1 MPAQQ
6 KKPQFIHGQPSM
18 GLPFQKELVVD
29 LFAGGGGASTGIA
42 RAYRE
47 PDVAVNHNPIALAVH
62 RANHPKTAHY
72 VADVFEVDP
81 VMATGGQPV
90 GILWASPD
98 CRHHSKA
105 KGGAPRDRGVRG
117 LAWVVVRW
125 AHATR
130 PRLMFLENVEEF
142 CDWGP
147 IDEHGQPI
155 KAERGRTFKSFIAA
169 LSTGLPAD
177 HPDMPEVLQSIGDFV
192 PVESLVRGLGYN
204 VEWRERIA
212 ANAGAPTIRKR
223 LYLVARSD
231 GLPIVWP
238 EPVRHKKPTAK
249 QQPWRTAAECID
261 WSNLGKTIF
270 RDKPMALNTRRRV
283 AKGMWRHV
291 ITSEKPFIVP
301 MRGTSDAHTST
312 HSVDE
317 SVSTISAGGTH
328 HALVQPVAA
337 PFLTEC
343 ANGSSQRNFDVQ
355 EALRTQVA
363 QVKGGHFAMA
373 ACHLTHLTHHGERS
387 GYSPDESA
395 RTVTGANRGE
405 QAIVCGHMTAFGQN
419 AVGSSPDDPAQTVLA
434 GAARHGIVAANM
446 VTLRKGSV
454 GADVDGPLAV
464 VATSTGHHAVTA
476 AFFEQA
482 NGGFYKGDGRSAYQP
497 TSTICQSG
505 ANQRLANAYLVK
517 YYGNEKDGISLT
529 EPMHTL
535 PTKDRVAL
543 VEVVQ
548 VPDSLTPEQM
558 EGARRCA
565 AFMHE
570 HLPEHF
576 KEPAEMIMIGGYVLV
591 DITLRMLQPPELKA
605 AQGFDKDYII
615 DRGLFV
621 DPVTGAEQWLPIN
634 KTNQVRLIGN
644 SVCPDEAE
652 ALVRANA
659 ADIIRLYKRLA
670 A

>member
-1 MPAQQ
+1 MSAQQ
-6 KKPQFIHGQPSM
+6 KKHPFIHGQPSM

-72 VADVFEVDP
+72 VADVYEVDP
-81 VMATGGQPV
+81 REATGGQPV
-90 GILWASPD
+90 AIIWASPD

-117 LAWVVVRW
+117 LAWVVIRW
-125 AHATR
+125 LFVTKS
-130 PRLMFLENVEEF
+130 RLLFLENVEEF

-147 IDEHGQPI
+147 IDEEGQPI
-155 KAERGRTFKSFIAA
+155 KAERGRTFKAFISAI
-169 LSTGLPAD
+169 STGLPAD
-177 HPDMPEVLQSIGDFV
+177 HPDMPEILAAIGEFV
-192 PVESLVRGLGYN
+192 PMEALVRGLGYN
-204 VEWRERIA
+204 AEWRERIA

-238 EPVRHKKPTAK
+238 EPVRHKNPTAK

-291 ITSEKPFIVP
+291 ITSKKPFIVP
-301 MRGTSDAHTST
+301 MRGTSEAHTST
-312 HSVDE
+312 HSVDD
-317 SVSTISAGGTH
+317 SISTISAGGTH
-328 HALVQPVAA
+328 HGLVQPVAA

-405 QAIVCGHMTAFGQN
+405 QA
-419 AVGSSPDDPAQTVLA
+419 L
-434 GAARHGIVAANM
+434 VAASM

-505 ANQRLANAYLVK
+505 ANQRLATAYLVK
-517 YYGNEKDGISLT
+517 YYGCDKGGVSLT

-548 VPDSLTPEQM
+548 VPDTLTPEQM

-576 KEPAEMIMIGGYVLV
+576 KEPAELIMIGGYVLV

-605 AQGFDKDYII
+605 AQGFDENYII

-621 DPVTGAEQWLPIN
+621 DPATGAEQWLPIN

-659 ADIIRLYKRLA
+659 ADIIELYQRLA

>member
-1 MPAQQ
+1 MSAQQ
-6 KKPQFIHGQPSM
+6 KPQFIHGQPSM
-18 GLPFQKELVVD
+18 GLPFEKELVVD

-81 VMATGGQPV
+81 VLATGGQPV

-147 IDEHGQPI
+147 IDEEGQPI
-155 KAERGRTFKSFIAA
+155 KAERGRTFRSFIAA
-169 LSTGLPAD
+169 LSTGLAAE
-177 HPDMPEVLQSIGDFV
+177 HPDMPEILESIGEFV
-192 PVESLVRGLGYN
+192 PMEALVRGLGYN

-231 GLPIVWP
+231 GKPIVWP
-238 EPVRHKKPTAK
+238 AAKRHKMPTAK
-249 QQPWRTAAECID
+249 QKPWRTAAECID
-261 WSNLGKTIF
+261 WSNLGRTIF
-270 RDKPMALNTRRRV
+270 RDKPMAVNTMRRV
-283 AKGMWRHV
+283 AKGCWRHV
-291 ITSEKPFIVP
+291 LTSAKPFIVP
-301 MRGTSDAHTST
+301 MRGTSESHTST
-312 HSVDE
+312 HGVDE
-317 SVSTISAGGTH
+317 ALSTISAGGTH

-343 ANGSSQRNFDVQ
+343 ANGSAQRNFDVQ
-355 EALRTQVA
+355 EPLRTQVA
-363 QVKGGHFAMA
+363 QVKGGHFA
-373 ACHLTHLTHHGERS
+373 
-387 GYSPDESA
+387 
-395 RTVTGANRGE
+395 
-405 QAIVCGHMTAFGQN
+405 
-419 AVGSSPDDPAQTVLA
+419 LA
-434 GAARHGIVAANM
+434 AANM

-454 GADVDGPLAV
+454 GADVAGPLGV
-464 VATSTGHHAVTA
+464 VATSTGHHAVSV

-482 NGGFYKGDGRSAYQP
+482 NGGFYDGDGRAADSP
-497 TSTICQSG
+497 LSTICQSG
-505 ANQRLANAYLVK
+505 ANQRLASAYLVK

-548 VPDSLTPEQM
+548 VPDTLTPEQM

-576 KEPAEMIMIGGYVLV
+576 KDPAEMVMVGGYVLV
-591 DITLRMLQPPELKA
+591 DITLRMLQPPELKR
-605 AQGFDKDYII
+605 AQGFAESYII

-621 DPVTGAEQWLPIN
+621 DPVTGAEEWRDIN
-634 KTNQVRLIGN
+634 KTDQVRLIGN

-652 ALVRANA
+652 GLVLANA
-659 ADIIRLYKRLA
+659 ADIIELYQRLA

>member
-1 MPAQQ
+1 MTCITSLA
-6 KKPQFIHGQPSM
+6 
-18 GLPFQKELVVD
+18 LPFEKELVVD

-81 VMATGGQPV
+81 IQATGGQPV

-125 AHATR
+125 AYATR

-147 IDEHGQPI
+147 IDEEGQPI

-169 LSTGLPAD
+169 LSSGLPAD
-177 HPDMPEVLQSIGDFV
+177 HPDMPEILESIGEFV
-192 PVESLVRGLGYN
+192 PAEALVRGLGYN

-212 ANAGAPTIRKR
+212 ANAGTPTIRKR

-231 GLPIVWP
+231 GKAIVWP
-238 EPVRHKKPTAK
+238 EPKRHKKPTAK
-249 QQPWRTAAECID
+249 QQAWRTAAECID
-261 WSNLGKTIF
+261 WSNLGRTIF
-270 RDKPMALNTRRRV
+270 RERPMAVNTMRRV
-283 AKGMWRHV
+283 AKGCWRHV
-291 ITSEKPFIVP
+291 LTSAKPFIVP
-301 MRGTSDAHTST
+301 MRGTSESHTST
-312 HSVDE
+312 HGVDE
-317 SVSTISAGGTH
+317 ALSTISAGGTH

-343 ANGSSQRNFDVQ
+343 ANGSAQRNFSAV
-355 EALRTQVA
+355 EPLRTQVA
-363 QVKGGHFAMA
+363 QVKGGHFALA
-373 ACHLTHLTHHGERS
+373 AS
-387 GYSPDESA
+387 
-395 RTVTGANRGE
+395 
-405 QAIVCGHMTAFGQN
+405 
-419 AVGSSPDDPAQTVLA
+419 
-434 GAARHGIVAANM
+434 NM

-454 GADVDGPLAV
+454 GADVDKPLGV
-464 VATSTGHHAVTA
+464 VATSTGHHAVSA

-482 NGGFYKGDGRSAYQP
+482 NGGYYKGDGRSAYDP
-497 TSTICQSG
+497 ISTICQSG
-505 ANQRLANAYLVK
+505 ANQRLVNAYLVK
-517 YYGNEKDGISLT
+517 YYGNEKDGISLA

-548 VPDSLTPEQM
+548 VPDTLTPEQM
-558 EGARRCA
+558 AGARRCA

-570 HLPEHF
+570 YLPEHF
-576 KEPAEMIMIGGYVLV
+576 KDTAEMVMVGGYVLV

-605 AQGFDKDYII
+605 AQGFDNDYII

-621 DPVTGAEQWLPIN
+621 DPATGVEQWLPIN

-652 ALVRANA
+652 ALVAANA
-659 ADIIRLYKRLA
+659 ADLINMYQRLA

>member
-1 MPAQQ
+1 MSAQQ
-6 KKPQFIHGQPSM
+6 KLPQFINRQPSM
-18 GLPFQKELVVD
+18 GLPFEKELVVD

-62 RANHPKTAHY
+62 RANHPQTAHY

-81 VMATGGQPV
+81 VHATGGQPV

-105 KGGAPRDRGVRG
+105 KGSAPRDRGVRG

-147 IDEHGQPI
+147 IDEEGQPI

-169 LSTGLPAD
+169 LSTGLAVD
-177 HPDMPEVLQSIGDFV
+177 HPDMPEVLESIGDFV
-192 PVESLVRGLGYN
+192 PVEALVRGLGYN

-212 ANAGAPTIRKR
+212 ANAGTPTIRKR

-231 GLPIVWP
+231 GKPIVWP
-238 EPVRHKKPTAK
+238 APTRHKVPTAK

-261 WSNLGKTIF
+261 WSNLGRTIF
-270 RDKPMALNTRRRV
+270 RDKPMAVNTMRRV
-283 AKGMWRHV
+283 AKGCWRHV
-291 ITSEKPFIVP
+291 LTSAKPFIVP
-301 MRGTSDAHTST
+301 MRGTSESHTST
-312 HSVDE
+312 HGVDE
-317 SVSTISAGGTH
+317 ALSTISAGGTH

-343 ANGSSQRNFDVQ
+343 ANGSSQRNFDAQ
-355 EALRTQVA
+355 EPLRTQVA
-363 QVKGGHFAMA
+363 QVKGGHFAMVA
-373 ACHLTHLTHHGERS
+373 A
-387 GYSPDESA
+387 
-395 RTVTGANRGE
+395 
-405 QAIVCGHMTAFGQN
+405 HMTAFGQN
-419 AVGSSPDDPAQTVLA
+419 SIGSSPDEPTQTVLA
-434 GAARHGIVAANM
+434 GAARHG
-446 VTLRKGSV
+446 
-454 GADVDGPLAV
+454 V
-464 VATSTGHHAVTA
+464 VA

-482 NGGFYKGDGRSAYQP
+482 NGGYYKGDGRSAYDP
-497 TSTICQSG
+497 ISTICQSG
-505 ANQRLANAYLVK
+505 ANQRLVNAYLVK

-548 VPDSLTPEQM
+548 VPDTLTPEQL

-570 HLPEHF
+570 YLPEHF
-576 KEPAEMIMIGGYVLV
+576 KDPAEMVMVGGYVLV

-605 AQGFDKDYII
+605 AQGFDKNYII

-621 DPVTGAEQWLPIN
+621 DPVTGAEEWRDIN
-634 KTNQVRLIGN
+634 KTDQVRLIGN

-652 ALVRANA
+652 ALVAANA
-659 ADIIRLYKRLA
+659 ADIIELYQRLA

>member
-6 KKPQFIHGQPSM
+6 KLPRFIHGQPSI
-18 GLPFQKELVVD
+18 GLPFEKELVVD

-62 RANHPKTAHY
+62 RANHPTTAHY

-81 VMATGGQPV
+81 VHATGGQPV

-105 KGGAPRDRGVRG
+105 KGGAPRDRKVRG

-125 AHATR
+125 AFATR

-147 IDEHGQPI
+147 IDEDGQPL
-155 KAERGRTFKSFIAA
+155 KAEKGRTFRSFIAA
-169 LSTGLPAD
+169 LSTGLAAD
-177 HPDMPEVLQSIGDFV
+177 HPDMQEILDSIGDHV
-192 PVESLVRGLGYN
+192 PAEDLVRGLGYN

-223 LYLVARSD
+223 MYLVARSD
-231 GLPIVWP
+231 GLRIVWP
-238 EPVRHKKPTAK
+238 EAVRHKKPTAK
-249 QQPWRTAAECID
+249 QLPWRAAADCID
-261 WSNLGKTIF
+261 WSNLGRTIF
-270 RDKPMALNTRRRV
+270 RDKPMAVNTMRRV
-283 AKGMWRHV
+283 AKGCWRHV
-291 ITSEKPFIVP
+291 LTSAKPFIVP
-301 MRGTSDAHTST
+301 MRGTSTSHTST
-312 HSVDE
+312 HGTDE
-317 SVSTISAGGTH
+317 SLSTISAGGTH

-343 ANGSSQRNFDVQ
+343 ANGSSQRNFDAQ
-355 EALRTQVA
+355 EPLRTQVA
-363 QVKGGHFAMA
+363 QVKGGHFAMVA
-373 ACHLTHLTHHGERS
+373 A
-387 GYSPDESA
+387 
-395 RTVTGANRGE
+395 
-405 QAIVCGHMTAFGQN
+405 HMTAFGKN
-419 AVGSSPDDPAQTVLA
+419 AAGSLPDEPTKTVLA
-434 GAARHGIVAANM
+434 GAARHG
-446 VTLRKGSV
+446 
-454 GADVDGPLAV
+454 V
-464 VATSTGHHAVTA
+464 VS

-482 NGGFYKGDGRSAYQP
+482 NGGYYKGDGRSAYDP
-497 TSTICQSG
+497 ISTICQSG
-505 ANQRLANAYLVK
+505 ANQRLVNAYLVK

-543 VEVVQ
+543 VEVVK
-548 VPDSLTPEQM
+548 VPDTLTPEQM

-570 HLPEHF
+570 YLPEHF
-576 KEPAEMIMIGGYVLV
+576 KDPAEMVMVGGYVLV

-621 DPVTGAEQWLPIN
+621 DPVTGAEEWRDIN
-634 KTNQVRLIGN
+634 KTDQVRLIGN

-652 ALVRANA
+652 VLVRANA
-659 ADIIRLYKRLA
+659 ADIIELYQRLA

>member
-1 MPAQQ
+1 MSAQQ
-6 KKPQFIHGQPSM
+6 KLPQFIHGQPSM
-18 GLPFQKELVVD
+18 GLPFEKELVVD

-62 RANHPKTAHY
+62 RANHPQTEHY
-72 VADVFEVDP
+72 VADVYEVCP
-81 VMATGGQPV
+81 RKATGGQPV
-90 GILWASPD
+90 AIIWASPD

-117 LAWVVVRW
+117 LAWVVIRW
-125 AHATR
+125 CFITKTR
-130 PRLMFLENVEEF
+130 LLFLENVEEF

-147 IDEHGQPI
+147 IDDEGQPI
-155 KAERGRTFKSFIAA
+155 KSERGRTFKAFIAA

-177 HPDMPEVLQSIGDFV
+177 HPDMAEIMQAIGEFV
-192 PVESLVRGLGYN
+192 PMEALVRGLGYN

-212 ANAGAPTIRKR
+212 ANAGTPTIRKR

-231 GLPIVWP
+231 GKPIVWP
-238 EPVRHKKPTAK
+238 APKRHKAPTAK

-261 WSNLGKTIF
+261 WSNLGRTIF
-270 RDKPMALNTRRRV
+270 REKPMAENTMRRV
-283 AKGMWRHV
+283 AKGCWRHV
-291 ITSEKPFIVP
+291 LTSAKPFIVP
-301 MRGTSDAHTST
+301 MRGTSESRTST
-312 HSVDE
+312 HGVDE
-317 SVSTISAGGTH
+317 ALSTISAGGTH

-355 EALRTQVA
+355 EPLRTQVA

-373 ACHLTHLTHHGERS
+373 AAHLTHLTHHGDRS
-387 GYSPDESA
+387 GYSLDEPA

-405 QAIVCGHMTAFGQN
+405 QA
-419 AVGSSPDDPAQTVLA
+419 
-434 GAARHGIVAANM
+434 
-446 VTLRKGSV
+446 
-454 GADVDGPLAV
+454 V
-464 VATSTGHHAVTA
+464 VA

-482 NGGFYKGDGRSAYQP
+482 NGGFYDGDGRAADSP
-497 TSTICQSG
+497 LSTICQSG
-505 ANQRLANAYLVK
+505 ANQRLVKAYLVK

-548 VPDSLTPEQM
+548 VPDTLTPEQM

-570 HLPEHF
+570 YLPEHF
-576 KEPAEMIMIGGYVLV
+576 KDPAEMVMVGGYVLV

-605 AQGFDKDYII
+605 AQGFDRDYII

-621 DPVTGAEQWLPIN
+621 DPVTGAEEWRDIN
-634 KTNQVRLIGN
+634 KTDQVRLIGN

-652 ALVRANA
+652 ALVAANA
-659 ADIIRLYKRLA
+659 ADIIELYQRLA

>member
-1 MPAQQ
+1 M
-6 KKPQFIHGQPSM
+6 SM

-62 RANHPKTAHY
+62 RANHPQTAHY

-81 VMATGGQPV
+81 VLATGGQPV

-105 KGGAPRDRGVRG
+105 KGGAPRDRKVRG

-147 IDEHGQPI
+147 IDEEGQPI
-155 KAERGRTFKSFIAA
+155 KSEKGRTFRSFIAA
-169 LSTGLPAD
+169 LSTGLDAD
-177 HPDMPEVLQSIGDFV
+177 HPDMQEIIESIGDFV
-192 PVESLVRGLGYN
+192 PVADLVRGLGYN

-231 GLPIVWP
+231 GQPIVWP
-238 EPVRHKKPTAK
+238 EPVRHKKPVGK
-249 QQPWRTAAECID
+249 QLPWRSAAECID
-261 WSNLGKTIF
+261 WSNLGRTIF
-270 RDKPMALNTRRRV
+270 RDKPMAENTMRRV
-283 AKGMWRHV
+283 AKGCWRHV
-291 ITSEKPFIVP
+291 LTSAKPFVVP
-301 MRGTSDAHTST
+301 MRGTSPAHTST
-312 HSVDE
+312 HSADE
-317 SVSTISAGGTH
+317 SLSTISAGGTH
-328 HALVQPVAA
+328 HALVQPVAM

-343 ANGSSQRNFDVQ
+343 ANGSSQRNFDAQ
-355 EALRTQVA
+355 EPLRTQVA
-363 QVKGGHFAMA
+363 QVKGGHFAMVA
-373 ACHLTHLTHHGERS
+373 
-387 GYSPDESA
+387 
-395 RTVTGANRGE
+395 
-405 QAIVCGHMTAFGQN
+405 GHMTAFGQN
-419 AVGSSPDDPAQTVLA
+419 AVGSSPDEPAQTVLA
-434 GAARHGIVAANM
+434 GAARHG
-446 VTLRKGSV
+446 
-454 GADVDGPLAV
+454 V
-464 VATSTGHHAVTA
+464 VA

-482 NGGFYKGDGRSAYQP
+482 NGGFYDGDGRAADSP
-497 TSTICQSG
+497 LSTICQSG
-505 ANQRLANAYLVK
+505 ANQRLVNAYLVK

-535 PTKDRVAL
+535 PTKDRVAV
-543 VEVVQ
+543 VETVQ
-548 VPDSLTPEQM
+548 VPDTLTPEQM

-570 HLPEHF
+570 YLPEHF
-576 KEPAEMIMIGGYVLV
+576 KDSAEMVMVGGYVLI

-621 DPVTGAEQWLPIN
+621 DPVTGAEEWRDIN
-634 KTNQVRLIGN
+634 KTDQVRLIGN
-644 SVCPDEAE
+644 SVCPDEAA
-652 ALVRANA
+652 ALVAANA
-659 ADIIRLYKRLA
+659 AELIDLYRKLA

>member
-1 MPAQQ
+1 MSAQQ
-6 KKPQFIHGQPSM
+6 KKPQFIHGQSSM

-62 RANHPKTAHY
+62 RANHP
-72 VADVFEVDP
+72 
-81 VMATGGQPV
+81 
-90 GILWASPD
+90 
-98 CRHHSKA
+98 
-105 KGGAPRDRGVRG
+105 
-117 LAWVVVRW
+117 
-125 AHATR
+125 
-130 PRLMFLENVEEF
+130 
-142 CDWGP
+142 
-147 IDEHGQPI
+147 
-155 KAERGRTFKSFIAA
+155 
-169 LSTGLPAD
+169 
-177 HPDMPEVLQSIGDFV
+177 DMPEILYSIGEFV

-212 ANAGAPTIRKR
+212 ANAGTPTIRKR

-231 GLPIVWP
+231 GKPIVWP
-238 EPVRHKKPTAK
+238 APKRHKAPTAK
-249 QQPWRTAAECID
+249 QLPWRTAAECID
-261 WSNLGKTIF
+261 WSNLGRTIF
-270 RDKPMALNTRRRV
+270 RDKPMAVNTMRRV
-283 AKGMWRHV
+283 AKGCWRHV
-291 ITSEKPFIVP
+291 LTCAKPFIVP
-301 MRGTSDAHTST
+301 MRGTSEAHTST
-312 HSVDE
+312 HGVDE
-317 SVSTISAGGTH
+317 ALSTISAGGTH

-343 ANGSSQRNFDVQ
+343 ANGSSQRNFSAL
-355 EALRTQVA
+355 EPLRTQVA

-373 ACHLTHLTHHGERS
+373 A
-387 GYSPDESA
+387 
-395 RTVTGANRGE
+395 
-405 QAIVCGHMTAFGQN
+405 
-419 AVGSSPDDPAQTVLA
+419 
-434 GAARHGIVAANM
+434 ANM

-454 GADVDGPLAV
+454 GADVADPLGV
-464 VATSTGHHAVTA
+464 VATSTGHHAISA

-482 NGGFYKGDGRSAYQP
+482 NGGFYKGDGRSAYDP
-497 TSTICQSG
+497 ISTICQSR
-505 ANQRLANAYLVK
+505 ANQRLVNTYLVK
-517 YYGNEKDGISLT
+517 YYGNERDGISLT
-529 EPMHTL
+529 EPMHIL
-535 PTKDRVAL
+535 PTKDRIAL

-548 VPDSLTPEQM
+548 VPDTLTPELL

-576 KEPAEMIMIGGYVLV
+576 KDPADLVMVGGYVLV

-621 DPVTGAEQWLPIN
+621 DPATGAEEWRDIN
-634 KTNQVRLIGN
+634 KTDQVRLIGN

-652 ALVRANA
+652 DLVVANA
-659 ADIIRLYKRLA
+659 ADIIELYQRLA

>member
-1 MPAQQ
+1 MSAQQ
-6 KKPQFIHGQPSM
+6 KLPQFIHGQPSM
-18 GLPFQKELVVD
+18 GLPFEKELVVD

-62 RANHPKTAHY
+62 RANHPQTAHY
-72 VADVFEVDP
+72 VADVYEVDP
-81 VMATGGQPV
+81 REATGGQPV
-90 GILWASPD
+90 AIIWASPD

-117 LAWVVVRW
+117 LAWVVIRW
-125 AHATR
+125 LFVTR
-130 PRLMFLENVEEF
+130 SRLLFLENVEEF

-147 IDEHGQPI
+147 IDDDGQPI
-155 KAERGRTFKSFIAA
+155 KAERGRTFKAFISAI
-169 LSTGLPAD
+169 STGLPAD
-177 HPDMPEVLQSIGDFV
+177 HPDMPEIMLAIGEFV
-192 PVESLVRGLGYN
+192 PMEALVRGLGYN
-204 VEWRERIA
+204 AEWRERIA
-212 ANAGAPTIRKR
+212 ANAGTPTIRKR

-231 GLPIVWP
+231 GKPIVWP
-238 EPVRHKKPTAK
+238 VPKRHKKPTAK
-249 QQPWRTAAECID
+249 QHPWRAAAECID
-261 WSNLGKTIF
+261 WSNVGRTIF
-270 RDKPMALNTRRRV
+270 REKPMAKNTMRRV
-283 AKGMWRHV
+283 AKGCFRHV
-291 ITSEKPFIVP
+291 LTSPKPFIVP

-312 HSVDE
+312 HGVDE
-317 SVSTISAGGTH
+317 ALSTISAGGTH

-355 EALRTQVA
+355 EPLRTQVA
-363 QVKGGHFAMA
+363 QVKGGHFAMVA
-373 ACHLTHLTHHGERS
+373 A
-387 GYSPDESA
+387 
-395 RTVTGANRGE
+395 
-405 QAIVCGHMTAFGQN
+405 HMTAFGQN
-419 AVGSSPDDPAQTVLA
+419 AAGTSPDEPIQTVMA
-434 GAARHGIVAANM
+434 GATRHG
-446 VTLRKGSV
+446 
-454 GADVDGPLAV
+454 V
-464 VATSTGHHAVTA
+464 VA

-482 NGGFYKGDGRSAYQP
+482 NGGFYDGDGRAADSP
-497 TSTICQSG
+497 LSTICQSG
-505 ANQRLANAYLVK
+505 ANQRLVNAYLVK

-548 VPDSLTPEQM
+548 VPDTLTPEQL

-576 KEPAEMIMIGGYVLV
+576 KDPADLVMVGGYVLV

-621 DPVTGAEQWLPIN
+621 DPVTGAEEWRDIN
-634 KTNQVRLIGN
+634 KTDQVRLIGN

-652 ALVRANA
+652 ALVSANA
-659 ADIIRLYKRLA
+659 ADIIELYQRLA

>member
-1 MPAQQ
+1 MSAEQ
-6 KKPQFIHGQPSM
+6 KLPQFINRQPSM
-18 GLPFQKELVVD
+18 GLPFEKELVVD

-62 RANHPKTAHY
+62 RANHPQTAHY

-81 VMATGGQPV
+81 VHATGGQPV

-125 AHATR
+125 AHSTR

-147 IDEHGQPI
+147 IDEDGQPI
-155 KAERGRTFKSFIAA
+155 KAERGRTFKAFIAA

-177 HPDMPEVLQSIGDFV
+177 HPDMPEILQSIGEYV

-212 ANAGAPTIRKR
+212 ANAGTPTIRKR

-231 GLPIVWP
+231 GKPIVWP
-238 EPVRHKKPTAK
+238 VPKRHKTPTAN
-249 QQPWRTAAECID
+249 QQPWRTAAECVD
-261 WSNLGKTIF
+261 WSNLGRTIF
-270 RDKPMALNTRRRV
+270 RDKPMAVNTMRRV
-283 AKGMWRHV
+283 AKGCWRHV
-291 ITSEKPFIVP
+291 LTSAKPFIVP
-301 MRGTSDAHTST
+301 MRGTSEAHTST
-312 HSVDE
+312 HGIDE
-317 SVSTISAGGTH
+317 ALSTISAGGTH

-343 ANGSSQRNFDVQ
+343 ANGSSQRNFSAV
-355 EALRTQVA
+355 EPLRTQVA

-373 ACHLTHLTHHGERS
+373 ACHLTHLTHHGDRS
-387 GYSPDESA
+387 GYSLDEPA

-405 QAIVCGHMTAFGQN
+405 QA
-419 AVGSSPDDPAQTVLA
+419 L
-434 GAARHGIVAANM
+434 VAANM

-454 GADVDGPLAV
+454 GADVAGPLGV
-464 VATSTGHHAVTA
+464 VATSTGHHAVSA

-482 NGGFYKGDGRSAYQP
+482 NGGFYDGDGRAADSP
-497 TSTICQSG
+497 LSTICQSG
-505 ANQRLANAYLVK
+505 ANQRLINAYLVK

-548 VPDSLTPEQM
+548 VPDTLTPEQLK
-558 EGARRCA
+558 GARRCA

-576 KEPAEMIMIGGYVLV
+576 KDPADLVMVGGYVLV

-621 DPVTGAEQWLPIN
+621 DPVTGAEEWRDIN
-634 KTNQVRLIGN
+634 KTDQVRLIGN

-652 ALVRANA
+652 ALVSANA
-659 ADIIRLYKRLA
+659 ADIIELYQRLA

>member
-1 MPAQQ
+1 MSAQQ
-6 KKPQFIHGQPSM
+6 QLPQFIHGQPSM
-18 GLPFQKELVVD
+18 GLPFEKELVVD

-62 RANHPKTAHY
+62 RANHPQTAHY
-72 VADVFEVDP
+72 VADVYEVDP
-81 VMATGGQPV
+81 RKATGGQPV
-90 GILWASPD
+90 AIIWASPD

-117 LAWVVVRW
+117 LAWVVIRW
-125 AHATR
+125 LFITKS
-130 PRLMFLENVEEF
+130 RLLFLENVEEF

-147 IDEHGQPI
+147 IDEEGQPI
-155 KAERGRTFKSFIAA
+155 KAERGRTFKAFIAA
-169 LSTGLPAD
+169 ISVGLPAD
-177 HPDMPEVLQSIGDFV
+177 HPDMPEIMQAIGEFV
-192 PVESLVRGLGYN
+192 PMEALVRGLGYN
-204 VEWRERIA
+204 AEWRERIA
-212 ANAGAPTIRKR
+212 ANAGTPTIRKR

-231 GLPIVWP
+231 GKPIVWP
-238 EPVRHKKPTAK
+238 APKRHKTPTAK

-261 WSNLGKTIF
+261 WSNLGRTIF
-270 RDKPMALNTRRRV
+270 RDKPMAENTMRRV
-283 AKGMWRHV
+283 AKGCWRHV
-291 ITSEKPFIVP
+291 LTSAKPFIVP
-301 MRGTSDAHTST
+301 MRGTSESHTST
-312 HSVDE
+312 HGVDE
-317 SVSTISAGGTH
+317 ALSTISAGGTH

-343 ANGSSQRNFDVQ
+343 ANGSAQRNFSAV
-355 EALRTQVA
+355 EPLRTQVA
-363 QVKGGHFAMA
+363 QVKGGHFA
-373 ACHLTHLTHHGERS
+373 
-387 GYSPDESA
+387 
-395 RTVTGANRGE
+395 
-405 QAIVCGHMTAFGQN
+405 
-419 AVGSSPDDPAQTVLA
+419 LA
-434 GAARHGIVAANM
+434 AANM

-454 GADVDGPLAV
+454 GADVDNPLGV
-464 VATSTGHHAVTA
+464 VATSTGHHAVSA

-482 NGGFYKGDGRSAYQP
+482 NGGYYKGDGRSAYNP
-497 TSTICQSG
+497 ISTICQSG
-505 ANQRLANAYLVK
+505 ANQRLVNAYLVK

-543 VEVVQ
+543 VEIVQ
-548 VPDSLTPEQM
+548 VPDTLTTEQM

-570 HLPEHF
+570 YLPEHF
-576 KEPAEMIMIGGYVLV
+576 KDPAEMVMVGGYVLV

-621 DPVTGAEQWLPIN
+621 DPATGAEVWRDIN
-634 KTNQVRLIGN
+634 KTDQVRLIGN

-652 ALVRANA
+652 ALVSANA
-659 ADIIRLYKRLA
+659 ADIIELYQRLA

>member
-1 MPAQQ
+1 MSAHQ
-6 KKPQFIHGQPSM
+6 KKPQFIHGQQSM
-18 GLPFQKELVVD
+18 GLPFEKELVVD
-29 LFAGGGGASTGIA
+29 LFAGAGGASDAIA

-62 RANHPKTAHY
+62 RANHPQTAHY

-81 VMATGGQPV
+81 VLATGGQPV

-125 AHATR
+125 AYATR

-142 CDWGP
+142 RDWGP
-147 IDEHGQPI
+147 IDEVGQPI

-177 HPDMPEVLQSIGDFV
+177 HPDMPEILQSIGEFV
-192 PVESLVRGLGYN
+192 PVESLARGLGYN

-212 ANAGAPTIRKR
+212 ANSGAPTIRKR

-231 GLPIVWP
+231 GKPIVWP
-238 EPVRHKKPTAK
+238 GPTHHKNPTGK
-249 QQPWRTAAECID
+249 QKPWRTAAECID
-261 WSNLGKTIF
+261 WSNLGRTIF
-270 RDKPMALNTRRRV
+270 RDKPMAVNTMRRV
-283 AKGMWRHV
+283 AKGCWRHV
-291 ITSEKPFIVP
+291 LTSLKPFIVP
-301 MRGTSDAHTST
+301 MRGTSAAHTST
-312 HSVDE
+312 HGTDE
-317 SVSTISAGGTH
+317 ALSTISAGGTH

-343 ANGSSQRNFDVQ
+343 ANGSAQRNFSAV
-355 EALRTQVA
+355 EPLRTQVA
-363 QVKGGHFAMA
+363 QVKGGHFALA
-373 ACHLTHLTHHGERS
+373 ACHL
-387 GYSPDESA
+387 
-395 RTVTGANRGE
+395 
-405 QAIVCGHMTAFGQN
+405 TAFGQN
-419 AVGSSPDDPAQTVLA
+419 AVGSQPTEPLQTVLA
-434 GAARHGIVAANM
+434 GAARHGLVAANM

-454 GADVDGPLAV
+454 GADVENPLGV
-464 VATSTGHHAVTA
+464 VATSTGHHAVSA

-482 NGGFYKGDGRSAYQP
+482 NGGYYKGDGRSAYDP
-497 TSTICQSG
+497 ISTICQSG
-505 ANQRLANAYLVK
+505 ANQRLVNAYLVK

-548 VPDSLTPEQM
+548 VPDTLTPEQM
-558 EGARRCA
+558 AGARRCA

-576 KEPAEMIMIGGYVLV
+576 KDPAEMVMVGGYVLV
-591 DITLRMLQPPELKA
+591 DITLRMLQPPELKR
-605 AQGFDKDYII
+605 AQGFAENYII
-615 DRGLFV
+615 YRGLFV
-621 DPVTGAEQWLPIN
+621 DPATGAEQWLPIN

-652 ALVRANA
+652 TLVAANA
-659 ADIIRLYKRLA
+659 ADIIELYRRLA

>member
-1 MPAQQ
+1 MSAEQ
-6 KKPQFIHGQPSM
+6 KLPQFINRQPSM
-18 GLPFQKELVVD
+18 GLPFEKELVVD

-62 RANHPKTAHY
+62 RANHPQTAHY

-81 VMATGGQPV
+81 VHATGGQPV

-147 IDEHGQPI
+147 IDEDGQPI
-155 KAERGRTFKSFIAA
+155 KAERGRTFKAFIAA
-169 LSTGLPAD
+169 LSNGLAAD
-177 HPDMPEVLQSIGDFV
+177 HPDMPEILQSIGEYV
-192 PVESLVRGLGYN
+192 PAESLVRGLGYN

-212 ANAGAPTIRKR
+212 ANAGTPTIRKR

-231 GLPIVWP
+231 GKPIVWP
-238 EPVRHKKPTAK
+238 APKRHKVPTAK

-261 WSNLGKTIF
+261 WSNLGRTIF
-270 RDKPMALNTRRRV
+270 RDKPMAVNTMRRV
-283 AKGMWRHV
+283 AKGCWRHV
-291 ITSEKPFIVP
+291 LTSAKPFIVP
-301 MRGTSDAHTST
+301 MRGTSEAHTST
-312 HSVDE
+312 HGVE
-317 SVSTISAGGTH
+317 EALSTISAGGTH

-343 ANGSSQRNFDVQ
+343 ANGSSQRNFDAQ
-355 EALRTQVA
+355 EPLRTQVA
-363 QVKGGHFAMA
+363 QVKGGHFAMVA
-373 ACHLTHLTHHGERS
+373 A
-387 GYSPDESA
+387 
-395 RTVTGANRGE
+395 
-405 QAIVCGHMTAFGQN
+405 HMTAFGQN
-419 AVGSSPDDPAQTVLA
+419 AVGSSPEEPTQTVLA
-434 GAARHGIVAANM
+434 GAARHG
-446 VTLRKGSV
+446 
-454 GADVDGPLAV
+454 V
-464 VATSTGHHAVTA
+464 VA

-482 NGGFYKGDGRSAYQP
+482 NGGYYKGDGRSAFDP
-497 TSTICQSG
+497 ISTICQSG
-505 ANQRLANAYLVK
+505 ANQRLVNAYLVK

-548 VPDSLTPEQM
+548 VPDTLTPAQL

-576 KEPAEMIMIGGYVLV
+576 KDPADLVMVGGYVLV

-621 DPVTGAEQWLPIN
+621 DPVTGAEEWRDIN
-634 KTNQVRLIGN
+634 KTDQVRLIGN

-652 ALVRANA
+652 ALVSANA
-659 ADIIRLYKRLA
+659 ADIIELYQRLA

>member
-1 MPAQQ
+1 MSAQQ
-6 KKPQFIHGQPSM
+6 KNPQFIHGQPSM

-62 RANHPKTAHY
+62 RANHPQTAHY

-81 VMATGGQPV
+81 VLATGGQPV

-147 IDEHGQPI
+147 IDEDGQPI
-155 KAERGRTFKSFIAA
+155 KAERGRTFKSFISA
-169 LSTGLPAD
+169 LSTGLAAD
-177 HPDMPEVLQSIGDFV
+177 HPDMSEILESIGEFV
-192 PVESLVRGLGYN
+192 PVEALVRGLGYN

-231 GLPIVWP
+231 GKPIVWP
-238 EPVRHKKPTAK
+238 APVRHKMPTPK
-249 QQPWRTAAECID
+249 QLPWRTAAECID
-261 WSNLGKTIF
+261 WSNLGRTIF
-270 RDKPMALNTRRRV
+270 RDKPMAVNTMRRV
-283 AKGMWRHV
+283 AKGCWRHV
-291 ITSEKPFIVP
+291 LTSAKPFIVP
-301 MRGTSDAHTST
+301 MRGTSESHTST
-312 HSVDE
+312 HGTDE
-317 SVSTISAGGTH
+317 ALSTISAGGTH

-343 ANGSSQRNFDVQ
+343 ANGSSQRNFSAV
-355 EALRTQVA
+355 EPLRTQVA
-363 QVKGGHFAMA
+363 QVKGGHFALA

-387 GYSPDESA
+387 GYSPDDA
-395 RTVTGANRGE
+395 FRTVTGANRGE
-405 QAIVCGHMTAFGQN
+405 QA
-419 AVGSSPDDPAQTVLA
+419 L
-434 GAARHGIVAANM
+434 VAANM

-454 GADVDGPLAV
+454 GADIASPLGV
-464 VATSTGHHAVTA
+464 VATSTGHHAVAA

-482 NGGFYKGDGRSAYQP
+482 NGGFYDGDGRAADSP
-497 TSTICQSG
+497 LSTICQSG
-505 ANQRLANAYLVK
+505 ANQRLVNAYLVK
-517 YYGNEKDGISLT
+517 YYGNEKDGISLA

-548 VPDSLTPEQM
+548 VPDTLTPEQM

-576 KEPAEMIMIGGYVLV
+576 KDPAEMVMVGGYVLV

-621 DPVTGAEQWLPIN
+621 DSETGAEQWREIN
-634 KTNQVRLIGN
+634 KTDQVRLIGN

-652 ALVRANA
+652 ALVAANA
-659 ADIIRLYKRLA
+659 ADIIELYQRLA

>member
-1 MPAQQ
+1 MSAQQ
-6 KKPQFIHGQPSM
+6 KHPQFIHGQPSM

-47 PDVAVNHNPIALAVH
+47 PDVAVNHNPVALAVH
-62 RANHPKTAHY
+62 RANHPQTAHY

-81 VMATGGQPV
+81 VHATGGQPV

-147 IDEHGQPI
+147 IDEEGQPI
-155 KAERGRTFKSFIAA
+155 KPERGRTFRSFIAA

-177 HPDMPEVLQSIGDFV
+177 HPDMPEILESIGEFV
-192 PVESLVRGLGYN
+192 PLAALVRGLGYN

-212 ANAGAPTIRKR
+212 ANAGTPTIRKR

-231 GLPIVWP
+231 GKAIVWP
-238 EPVRHKKPTAK
+238 EPKRHKKPRAK
-249 QQPWRTAAECID
+249 QLPWRTAAECID
-261 WSNLGKTIF
+261 WSNVGRTIF
-270 RDKPMALNTRRRV
+270 RDKPMAVNTMRRV
-283 AKGMWRHV
+283 AKGCWRHV
-291 ITSEKPFIVP
+291 LTSAKPFIVP
-301 MRGTSDAHTST
+301 MRGTSESHTST
-312 HSVDE
+312 HGVDE
-317 SVSTISAGGTH
+317 ALSTISAGGTH

-355 EALRTQVA
+355 EPLRTQVA
-363 QVKGGHFAMA
+363 QVKGGHFAMVA
-373 ACHLTHLTHHGERS
+373 A
-387 GYSPDESA
+387 
-395 RTVTGANRGE
+395 
-405 QAIVCGHMTAFGQN
+405 HMTAFGQN
-419 AVGSSPDDPAQTVLA
+419 AAGTSPDEPVQTVMA
-434 GAARHGIVAANM
+434 GAARHG
-446 VTLRKGSV
+446 
-454 GADVDGPLAV
+454 V
-464 VATSTGHHAVTA
+464 VA

-482 NGGFYKGDGRSAYQP
+482 NGGFYDGDGRTADSQL
-497 TSTICQSG
+497 STICQSG
-505 ANQRLANAYLVK
+505 ANQRLVNAYLVK

-548 VPDSLTPEQM
+548 VPDTLTPEQL

-570 HLPEHF
+570 YLPEHF
-576 KEPAEMIMIGGYVLV
+576 KDPAEMVMVGGYVLV

-621 DPVTGAEQWLPIN
+621 DPVTGAEEWRDIN
-634 KTNQVRLIGN
+634 KTDQVRLIGN

-652 ALVRANA
+652 ALVSANA
-659 ADIIRLYKRLA
+659 ADIIELYQRLA

>member
-1 MPAQQ
+1 MSAQQ

-62 RANHPKTAHY
+62 RANHPDTAHY

-81 VMATGGQPV
+81 VLATGGQPV

-147 IDEHGQPI
+147 IDDEGQPI
-155 KAERGRTFKSFIAA
+155 KSERGRTFKSFIAA
-169 LSTGLPAD
+169 LSTGLAAD
-177 HPDMPEVLQSIGDFV
+177 HPDMPEIIQSIGDFV

-212 ANAGAPTIRKR
+212 ANAGTPTIRKR

-231 GLPIVWP
+231 GKAIVWP
-238 EPVRHKKPTAK
+238 EPKRHKKPTAK

-261 WSNLGKTIF
+261 WSNLGRTIF
-270 RDKPMALNTRRRV
+270 RERPMAVNTMRRV
-283 AKGMWRHV
+283 AKGCWRHV
-291 ITSEKPFIVP
+291 LTSAKPFIVP
-301 MRGTSDAHTST
+301 MRGTSDSHTST
-312 HSVDE
+312 HGTDE
-317 SVSTISAGGTH
+317 ALSTISAGGTH

-343 ANGSSQRNFDVQ
+343 ANGSSQRNFSAV
-355 EALRTQVA
+355 EPLRTQVA
-363 QVKGGHFAMA
+363 QVKGGHFA
-373 ACHLTHLTHHGERS
+373 
-387 GYSPDESA
+387 
-395 RTVTGANRGE
+395 
-405 QAIVCGHMTAFGQN
+405 
-419 AVGSSPDDPAQTVLA
+419 LA
-434 GAARHGIVAANM
+434 AANM
-446 VTLRKGSV
+446 VTLRKGCV
-454 GADVDGPLAV
+454 GADVDGPLGV
-464 VATSTGHHAVTA
+464 VATSTGHHAVSA

-482 NGGFYKGDGRSAYQP
+482 NGGFYDGDGRAADSP
-497 TSTICQSG
+497 LSTICQSG

-548 VPDSLTPEQM
+548 VPDTLTPEQM

-570 HLPEHF
+570 YLPEHF
-576 KEPAEMIMIGGYVLV
+576 KDPAEMVMVGGYVLV

-605 AQGFDKDYII
+605 AQGFDTDYII

-621 DPVTGAEQWLPIN
+621 DPVTGAKEWRDIN
-634 KTNQVRLIGN
+634 KTDQVRLIGN

-652 ALVRANA
+652 ALVSANA
-659 ADIIRLYKRLA
+659 ADIIELYQRLA

>member
-1 MPAQQ
+1 MSAHQ
-6 KKPQFIHGQPSM
+6 KKPQFIHGQPSI

-62 RANHPKTAHY
+62 RANHPQTAHY

-81 VMATGGQPV
+81 VLATGGQPV

-147 IDEHGQPI
+147 IDEEGQPI
-155 KAERGRTFKSFIAA
+155 KAERGRTFKAFIAA
-169 LSTGLPAD
+169 LSTGLAAD
-177 HPDMPEVLQSIGDFV
+177 HPDTPEILQSIGEYV
-192 PVESLVRGLGYN
+192 PAESLVRGLGYN

-212 ANAGAPTIRKR
+212 ANAGTPTIRKR

-231 GLPIVWP
+231 GKPIVWP
-238 EPVRHKKPTAK
+238 APKRHKVPTAK

-261 WSNLGKTIF
+261 WSNLGRTIF
-270 RDKPMALNTRRRV
+270 RDKPMAVNTMRRV
-283 AKGMWRHV
+283 AKGCWRHV
-291 ITSEKPFIVP
+291 LTSAKPFIVP
-301 MRGTSDAHTST
+301 MRGTSEAHTST
-312 HSVDE
+312 HGVDE
-317 SVSTISAGGTH
+317 ALSTISAGGTH

-355 EALRTQVA
+355 EPLRTQVA
-363 QVKGGHFAMA
+363 QVKGGHFAMVA
-373 ACHLTHLTHHGERS
+373 GHLTHLTHHGDRS
-387 GYSPDESA
+387 GYSLDEPA
-395 RTVTGANRGE
+395 RTVTGANHGE
-405 QAIVCGHMTAFGQN
+405 QA
-419 AVGSSPDDPAQTVLA
+419 
-434 GAARHGIVAANM
+434 
-446 VTLRKGSV
+446 
-454 GADVDGPLAV
+454 V
-464 VATSTGHHAVTA
+464 VA

-482 NGGFYKGDGRSAYQP
+482 NGGFYNGDGRAADSP
-497 TSTICQSG
+497 LSTICQSG
-505 ANQRLANAYLVK
+505 ANQRLVNAYLVK

-548 VPDSLTPEQM
+548 VPDTLTPEQL

-576 KEPAEMIMIGGYVLV
+576 KDPADLVMVGGYVLV

-621 DPVTGAEQWLPIN
+621 DPVTGAEEWRDIN
-634 KTNQVRLIGN
+634 KTDQVRLIGN

-652 ALVRANA
+652 ALVSANA
-659 ADIIRLYKRLA
+659 ADIIELYQRLA

>member
-1 MPAQQ
+1 MSAHQ
-6 KKPQFIHGQPSM
+6 KQPQFIHGQPSM
-18 GLPFQKELVVD
+18 GLPFEKELVVD

-62 RANHPKTAHY
+62 RANHPQTAHY
-72 VADVFEVDP
+72 VADVYEVDP
-81 VMATGGQPV
+81 REATGGQPV
-90 GILWASPD
+90 AIIWASPD

-117 LAWVVVRW
+117 LAWVVIRW
-125 AHATR
+125 LFITKS
-130 PRLMFLENVEEF
+130 RLLFLENVEEF

-147 IDEHGQPI
+147 IDDEGQPI
-155 KAERGRTFKSFIAA
+155 KAERGRTFKAFIAA
-169 LSTGLPAD
+169 ISVGLPAD
-177 HPDMPEVLQSIGDFV
+177 RPDMPEIMQAIGEFV
-192 PVESLVRGLGYN
+192 PMEALVRGLGYN

-212 ANAGAPTIRKR
+212 ANAGTPTIRKR

-231 GLPIVWP
+231 GKPIVWP
-238 EPVRHKKPTAK
+238 APKRHKQPTAK
-249 QQPWRTAAECID
+249 QHPWRSAAECID
-261 WSNLGKTIF
+261 WSNLGRTIF
-270 RDKPMALNTRRRV
+270 RDKPMAENTMRRV
-283 AKGMWRHV
+283 AKGCWRHV
-291 ITSEKPFIVP
+291 LTSAKPFIVP
-301 MRGTSDAHTST
+301 MRGTSESHTST
-312 HSVDE
+312 HGVDE
-317 SVSTISAGGTH
+317 ALSTISAGGTH

-343 ANGSSQRNFDVQ
+343 ANGSAQRNFDVQ
-355 EALRTQVA
+355 EPLRTQVA

-373 ACHLTHLTHHGERS
+373 A
-387 GYSPDESA
+387 A
-395 RTVTGANRGE
+395 
-405 QAIVCGHMTAFGQN
+405 HMTAFGQN
-419 AVGSSPDDPAQTVLA
+419 AVGSSPDEPTQTVLA
-434 GAARHGIVAANM
+434 GAARHG
-446 VTLRKGSV
+446 
-454 GADVDGPLAV
+454 V
-464 VATSTGHHAVTA
+464 VA

-482 NGGFYKGDGRSAYQP
+482 NGGFYKGDGRAAYDP
-497 TSTICQSG
+497 ISTICQSG
-505 ANQRLANAYLVK
+505 ANQRLVNAYLVK

-543 VEVVQ
+543 IEVIQ
-548 VPDSLTPEQM
+548 VPDTLTPEQM

-576 KEPAEMIMIGGYVLV
+576 KDPAEMVMVAGYVLV

-621 DPVTGAEQWLPIN
+621 DPVTGAEEWRDIN
-634 KTNQVRLIGN
+634 KTDQVRLIGN

-652 ALVRANA
+652 ALVSANA
-659 ADIIRLYKRLA
+659 ADIIELYQRLA

>member
-1 MPAQQ
+1 MSAEQ
-6 KKPQFIHGQPSM
+6 KLPQFINQPSM
-18 GLPFQKELVVD
+18 GLPFEKELVVD

-72 VADVFEVDP
+72 VADVYEVDP
-81 VMATGGQPV
+81 VHATGGQPV

-105 KGGAPRDRGVRG
+105 KGGAPRNRGVRG

-125 AHATR
+125 AQATR

-147 IDEHGQPI
+147 IDEEGQPI
-155 KAERGRTFKSFIAA
+155 KAERGRTFKAFIAA

-177 HPDMPEVLQSIGDFV
+177 HPDMPEILQSIGEYV
-192 PVESLVRGLGYN
+192 PAESLVRGLGYN

-212 ANAGAPTIRKR
+212 ANAGTPTIRKR

-231 GLPIVWP
+231 GKPIVWP
-238 EPVRHKKPTAK
+238 APKRHKVPTAK

-261 WSNLGKTIF
+261 WNNLGRTIF
-270 RDKPMALNTRRRV
+270 RDKPMALNTMRRV
-283 AKGMWRHV
+283 AKGCWRHV
-291 ITSEKPFIVP
+291 LTSAKPFIVP
-301 MRGTSDAHTST
+301 MRGTSEAHTST
-312 HSVDE
+312 HGVDE
-317 SVSTISAGGTH
+317 ALSTISAGGTH

-343 ANGSSQRNFDVQ
+343 ANGSSQRNFDAQ
-355 EALRTQVA
+355 EPLRTQVA
-363 QVKGGHFAMA
+363 QVKGGHFAMVA
-373 ACHLTHLTHHGERS
+373 A
-387 GYSPDESA
+387 
-395 RTVTGANRGE
+395 
-405 QAIVCGHMTAFGQN
+405 HMTAFGQN
-419 AVGSSPDDPAQTVLA
+419 AVGSSPDEPTQTVLA
-434 GAARHGIVAANM
+434 GAARHG
-446 VTLRKGSV
+446 
-454 GADVDGPLAV
+454 V
-464 VATSTGHHAVTA
+464 VA

-482 NGGFYKGDGRSAYQP
+482 NGGYYKGDGRSAYDP
-497 TSTICQSG
+497 ISTICQSG
-505 ANQRLANAYLVK
+505 ANQRLVNAYLVK

-548 VPDSLTPEQM
+548 VPDTLTPEQL

-576 KEPAEMIMIGGYVLV
+576 KDPADLVMVGGYVLV

-621 DPVTGAEQWLPIN
+621 DPVTGAEEWRDIN
-634 KTNQVRLIGN
+634 KTDQVRLIGN

-652 ALVRANA
+652 ALVAANA
-659 ADIIRLYKRLA
+659 SDIIELYQRLA

>member
-1 MPAQQ
+1 MSAQQ
-6 KKPQFIHGQPSM
+6 KLPQFIHGQPSM
-18 GLPFQKELVVD
+18 GLPFEKELVVD

-62 RANHPKTAHY
+62 RANHPQTAHY

-81 VMATGGQPV
+81 VLATGGQPV

-147 IDEHGQPI
+147 IDEEGQPI

-169 LSTGLPAD
+169 LSSGLPAD
-177 HPDMPEVLQSIGDFV
+177 HPDMPEILESIGEFV
-192 PVESLVRGLGYN
+192 PAEALVRGLGYN

-212 ANAGAPTIRKR
+212 ANAGTPTIRKR

-231 GLPIVWP
+231 GKAIVWP
-238 EPVRHKKPTAK
+238 EPKRHKKPTAK

-261 WSNLGKTIF
+261 WSNLGRTIF
-270 RDKPMALNTRRRV
+270 RERPMAVNTMRRV
-283 AKGMWRHV
+283 AKGCWRHV
-291 ITSEKPFIVP
+291 LTSAKPFIVP
-301 MRGTSDAHTST
+301 MRGTSESHTST
-312 HSVDE
+312 HGADE
-317 SVSTISAGGTH
+317 ALSTISAGGTH

-343 ANGSSQRNFDVQ
+343 ANGSAQRNFDVQ
-355 EALRTQVA
+355 EPLRTQVA
-363 QVKGGHFAMA
+363 QVKGGHFA
-373 ACHLTHLTHHGERS
+373 
-387 GYSPDESA
+387 
-395 RTVTGANRGE
+395 
-405 QAIVCGHMTAFGQN
+405 
-419 AVGSSPDDPAQTVLA
+419 LA
-434 GAARHGIVAANM
+434 AANM

-454 GADVDGPLAV
+454 GADVDNPLGV
-464 VATSTGHHAVTA
+464 VATSTGHHAVSA

-482 NGGFYKGDGRSAYQP
+482 NGGYYKGDGRSAYDP
-497 TSTICQSG
+497 ISTICQSG
-505 ANQRLANAYLVK
+505 ANQRLVNAYLVK
-517 YYGNEKDGISLT
+517 YYGNEKDGISLA

-548 VPDSLTPEQM
+548 VPDTLTPEQM

-570 HLPEHF
+570 YLPEHF
-576 KEPAEMIMIGGYVLV
+576 KDPAEMVMVGGYVLV

-621 DPVTGAEQWLPIN
+621 DPVTGAEEWRDIN
-634 KTNQVRLIGN
+634 KTDQVRLIGN

-652 ALVRANA
+652 ALVSANA
-659 ADIIRLYKRLA
+659 ADIIELYQRLA

>member
-1 MPAQQ
+1 MSAKQQ
-6 KKPQFIHGQPSM
+6 FPQFIHGQQSI
-18 GLPFQKELVVD
+18 GLPFEKELVVD

-62 RANHPKTAHY
+62 RANHPQTAHY

-81 VMATGGQPV
+81 VLATGGQPV

-147 IDEHGQPI
+147 IDEEGQPI

-177 HPDMPEVLQSIGDFV
+177 HPDMPEILESIGEFV
-192 PVESLVRGLGYN
+192 PAEALVRGLGYN

-212 ANAGAPTIRKR
+212 ANASAPTIRKR

-231 GLPIVWP
+231 GKPIVWP
-238 EPVRHKKPTAK
+238 APKRHKNPTAK
-249 QQPWRTAAECID
+249 QLPWRTAAECID
-261 WSNLGKTIF
+261 WSNLGRTIF
-270 RDKPMALNTRRRV
+270 RDKPMAENTMRRV
-283 AKGMWRHV
+283 AKGCWRHV
-291 ITSEKPFIVP
+291 LTSAKPFIVP
-301 MRGTSDAHTST
+301 MRGTSESHTST
-312 HSVDE
+312 HGVDE
-317 SVSTISAGGTH
+317 ALSTISAGGTH

-343 ANGSSQRNFDVQ
+343 ANGSAQRNFDVQ
-355 EALRTQVA
+355 EPLRTQVA
-363 QVKGGHFAMA
+363 QVKGGHFA
-373 ACHLTHLTHHGERS
+373 
-387 GYSPDESA
+387 
-395 RTVTGANRGE
+395 
-405 QAIVCGHMTAFGQN
+405 
-419 AVGSSPDDPAQTVLA
+419 LA
-434 GAARHGIVAANM
+434 AANM

-454 GADVDGPLAV
+454 GADVDTPLGV
-464 VATSTGHHAVTA
+464 VATSTGHHAVSA

-482 NGGFYKGDGRSAYQP
+482 NGGYYKGDGRSAYDP
-497 TSTICQSG
+497 ISTICQSG

-548 VPDSLTPEQM
+548 VPDTLTAEQM

-570 HLPEHF
+570 HLSEHF
-576 KEPAEMIMIGGYVLV
+576 KNPAEMVMVGGYVLV

-605 AQGFDKDYII
+605 AQGFDRDYII

-621 DPVTGAEQWLPIN
+621 DPVTGAEEWRDIN
-634 KTNQVRLIGN
+634 KTDQVRLIGN

-652 ALVRANA
+652 ALVAANA
-659 ADIIRLYKRLA
+659 ADIIELYQRLA

>member
-1 MPAQQ
+1 MSAQQ
-6 KKPQFIHGQPSM
+6 KLPQFINRQPSM
-18 GLPFQKELVVD
+18 GLPFEKELVVD

-62 RANHPKTAHY
+62 RANHPQTAHY

-81 VMATGGQPV
+81 VHATGGQPV

-147 IDEHGQPI
+147 IDEDGQPI

-169 LSTGLPAD
+169 LSTGLAAD
-177 HPDMPEVLQSIGDFV
+177 HPDMPEILESIGEFV
-192 PVESLVRGLGYN
+192 PVEALVRGLGYN

-212 ANAGAPTIRKR
+212 ANANAPTIRKR
-223 LYLVARSD
+223 LYVVGRSD
-231 GLPIVWP
+231 GKPIVWP
-238 EPVRHKKPTAK
+238 EPTRHKNPTAK
-249 QQPWRTAAECID
+249 QLPWRTAAECID
-261 WSNLGKTIF
+261 WSNLGRTIF
-270 RDKPMALNTRRRV
+270 RDKPMAVNTMRRV
-283 AKGMWRHV
+283 AKGCWRHV
-291 ITSEKPFIVP
+291 LTSAKPFIVP
-301 MRGTSDAHTST
+301 MRGTSAAHTST
-312 HSVDE
+312 HGVDE
-317 SVSTISAGGTH
+317 ALSTISAGGTH

-355 EALRTQVA
+355 EPLRTQVA
-363 QVKGGHFAMA
+363 QVKGGHFAMVA
-373 ACHLTHLTHHGERS
+373 GHLTHLTHHGDRS
-387 GYSPDESA
+387 GYSLNEPA

-405 QAIVCGHMTAFGQN
+405 QA
-419 AVGSSPDDPAQTVLA
+419 
-434 GAARHGIVAANM
+434 
-446 VTLRKGSV
+446 
-454 GADVDGPLAV
+454 V
-464 VATSTGHHAVTA
+464 VA

-482 NGGFYKGDGRSAYQP
+482 NGGFYNGDGRAADSP
-497 TSTICQSG
+497 LSTICQSG
-505 ANQRLANAYLVK
+505 ANQRLVNAYLVK

-548 VPDSLTPEQM
+548 VPDTLTPEQL

-576 KEPAEMIMIGGYVLV
+576 KDPADLVMVGGYVLV

-621 DPVTGAEQWLPIN
+621 DPVTGAEEWRDIN
-634 KTNQVRLIGN
+634 KTDQVRLIGN

-652 ALVRANA
+652 ALVSANA
-659 ADIIRLYKRLA
+659 ADIIELYQRLA

>member
-1 MPAQQ
+1 MSAEQ
-6 KKPQFIHGQPSM
+6 KLPQFINRQPSM
-18 GLPFQKELVVD
+18 GLPFEKELVVD

-62 RANHPKTAHY
+62 RANHPQTAHY

-81 VMATGGQPV
+81 VLATGRQPV

-147 IDEHGQPI
+147 IDEDGQPI
-155 KAERGRTFKSFIAA
+155 KADRGRTFKAFIAA
-169 LSTGLPAD
+169 LSTGLAAD
-177 HPDMPEVLQSIGDFV
+177 HPDMPEILESIGEFV
-192 PVESLVRGLGYN
+192 PVEALVRGLGYN

-212 ANAGAPTIRKR
+212 ANAGTPTIRKR

-231 GLPIVWP
+231 GKPIVWP
-238 EPVRHKKPTAK
+238 APKRHKVPTAK

-261 WSNLGKTIF
+261 WSNLGRTIF
-270 RDKPMALNTRRRV
+270 RDKPMAANTMRRV
-283 AKGMWRHV
+283 AKGCWRHV
-291 ITSEKPFIVP
+291 LTSAKPFIVP
-301 MRGTSDAHTST
+301 MRGTSEAHTST
-312 HSVDE
+312 HGVDE
-317 SVSTISAGGTH
+317 ALSTISAGGTH

-355 EALRTQVA
+355 EPLRTQVA
-363 QVKGGHFAMA
+363 QVKGGHFAMVA
-373 ACHLTHLTHHGERS
+373 GHLTHLTHHGDRS
-387 GYSPDESA
+387 GYSLDEPA

-405 QAIVCGHMTAFGQN
+405 QALV
-419 AVGSSPDDPAQTVLA
+419 
-434 GAARHGIVAANM
+434 
-446 VTLRKGSV
+446 
-454 GADVDGPLAV
+454 
-464 VATSTGHHAVTA
+464 A

-482 NGGFYKGDGRSAYQP
+482 NGGFYDGDGRAADAP
-497 TSTICQSG
+497 LSTICQSG
-505 ANQRLANAYLVK
+505 ANQRLVNAYLVK

-548 VPDSLTPEQM
+548 VPETLTPEQL

-576 KEPAEMIMIGGYVLV
+576 KDPADLVMVGGYVLV

-621 DPVTGAEQWLPIN
+621 DPVTGAEEWRDIN
-634 KTNQVRLIGN
+634 KTDQVRLIGN
-644 SVCPDEAE
+644 SVCPDEAK
-652 ALVRANA
+652 ALVAANA
-659 ADIIRLYKRLA
+659 ADIIELYQRLA

>member
-1 MPAQQ
+1 MSAQQ
-6 KKPQFIHGQPSM
+6 KLPPFLHGQPSM
-18 GLPFQKELVVD
+18 GLPFEKELVVD

-62 RANHPKTAHY
+62 RANHPQTAHY

-81 VMATGGQPV
+81 VLATGGQPV

-147 IDEHGQPI
+147 IDDEGQPI

-169 LSTGLPAD
+169 LSTGLATD
-177 HPDMPEVLQSIGDFV
+177 HPDMAEIMESIGEYV
-192 PVESLVRGLGYN
+192 PVEALVRGLGYN
-204 VEWRERIA
+204 VEWSERIA

-231 GLPIVWP
+231 GKPIVWP
-238 EPVRHKKPTAK
+238 AAKRHKVPTGK
-249 QQPWRTAAECID
+249 QQPWRSAAECID
-261 WSNLGKTIF
+261 WSNLGRTIF
-270 RDKPMALNTRRRV
+270 RDKPMAVNTMRRV
-283 AKGMWRHV
+283 AKGCWRHV
-291 ITSEKPFIVP
+291 LTSLKPFIVP
-301 MRGTSDAHTST
+301 MRGTSAAHTST
-312 HSVDE
+312 HGTDE
-317 SVSTISAGGTH
+317 SLSTISAGGTH

-337 PFLTEC
+337 PLLTEC
-343 ANGSSQRNFDVQ
+343 ANGSAQRNFSAV
-355 EALRTQVA
+355 EPLRTQVA
-363 QVKGGHFAMA
+363 QVKGGHFALA

-387 GYSPDESA
+387 GYSPDDA
-395 RTVTGANRGE
+395 FRTVTGANRGE
-405 QAIVCGHMTAFGQN
+405 QA
-419 AVGSSPDDPAQTVLA
+419 L
-434 GAARHGIVAANM
+434 VAANM

-454 GADVDGPLAV
+454 GADVDNPLGV
-464 VATSTGHHAVTA
+464 VATSTGHHAVSA

-482 NGGFYKGDGRSAYQP
+482 NGGFYDGDGRAADSP
-497 TSTICQSG
+497 LSTVCQSG
-505 ANQRLANAYLVK
+505 ANQRLVNAYLVK

-548 VPDSLTPEQM
+548 VPNTLTPEQM

-565 AFMHE
+565 SFMHE
-570 HLPEHF
+570 YLPEHF
-576 KEPAEMIMIGGYVLV
+576 KDPAEMVMVGGYVLV

-605 AQGFDKDYII
+605 AQGFDKGYII

-621 DPVTGAEQWLPIN
+621 DSVTGAEEWRDIN
-634 KTNQVRLIGN
+634 KTDQVRLIGN

-652 ALVRANA
+652 ALVAANA
-659 ADIIRLYKRLA
+659 ADIIELYQRLA

>member
-1 MPAQQ
+1 MSAEQ
-6 KKPQFIHGQPSM
+6 KLPQYINRQPSM
-18 GLPFQKELVVD
+18 GLPFKKELVVD

-62 RANHPKTAHY
+62 RANHPQTAHY

-81 VMATGGQPV
+81 VHATGGQPV

-147 IDEHGQPI
+147 IDEEGQPI
-155 KAERGRTFKSFIAA
+155 KAERGRTFRAFIAA
-169 LSTGLPAD
+169 LSTGLAAD
-177 HPDMPEVLQSIGDFV
+177 HPDMPEILQSIGEFV
-192 PVESLVRGLGYN
+192 PMESLVRGLGYN

-212 ANAGAPTIRKR
+212 ANAGTPTIRKR

-231 GLPIVWP
+231 GKSIVWP
-238 EPVRHKKPTAK
+238 APTRHKVPTAK

-261 WSNLGKTIF
+261 WSNLGRTIF
-270 RDKPMALNTRRRV
+270 RDKPMAVNTMRRV
-283 AKGMWRHV
+283 AKGCWRHV
-291 ITSEKPFIVP
+291 LTSAKPFIVP
-301 MRGTSDAHTST
+301 MRGTSEAHTST
-312 HSVDE
+312 HGVDE
-317 SVSTISAGGTH
+317 ALSTISAGGTH

-343 ANGSSQRNFDVQ
+343 ANGSSQRNFDAQ
-355 EALRTQVA
+355 EPLRTQVA
-363 QVKGGHFAMA
+363 QVKGGHFAMVA
-373 ACHLTHLTHHGERS
+373 T
-387 GYSPDESA
+387 
-395 RTVTGANRGE
+395 
-405 QAIVCGHMTAFGQN
+405 HMTAFGQN
-419 AVGSSPDDPAQTVLA
+419 AVGSSPDDPTQTVLA
-434 GAARHGIVAANM
+434 GAARHGVVAAF
-446 VTLRKGSV
+446 L
-454 GADVDGPLAV
+454 
-464 VATSTGHHAVTA
+464 
-476 AFFEQA
+476 EQA
-482 NGGFYKGDGRSAYQP
+482 NDGYYEGDGRSAYDP
-497 TSTICQSG
+497 ISTICQSG
-505 ANQRLANAYLVK
+505 ANQRLVNAYLVK

-548 VPDSLTPEQM
+548 VPDTLTPEQL

-576 KEPAEMIMIGGYVLV
+576 KDPADLVMVGGYVLV

-621 DPVTGAEQWLPIN
+621 DPVTGAEEWRDIN
-634 KTNQVRLIGN
+634 KTDQVRLIGN

-652 ALVRANA
+652 ALVGANA
-659 ADIIRLYKRLA
+659 ADIIELYLKLA

>member
-1 MPAQQ
+1 MSAEQ
-6 KKPQFIHGQPSM
+6 KLPRFTNRQPSM
-18 GLPFQKELVVD
+18 GLPFEKELVVD

-62 RANHPKTAHY
+62 RANHPQTAHY

-81 VMATGGQPV
+81 VHATGGQPV

-147 IDEHGQPI
+147 IDEDGQPI
-155 KAERGRTFKSFIAA
+155 KAERGRTFKAFIAA
-169 LSTGLPAD
+169 LSTGLAAD
-177 HPDMPEVLQSIGDFV
+177 HPDMPEILQSIGEYV
-192 PVESLVRGLGYN
+192 PAESLVRGLGYN

-212 ANAGAPTIRKR
+212 ANAGTPTIRKR

-231 GLPIVWP
+231 GKPIVWP
-238 EPVRHKKPTAK
+238 TPKRHKVPTAK

-261 WSNLGKTIF
+261 WSNQGRTIF
-270 RDKPMALNTRRRV
+270 RDKPMALNTMRRV
-283 AKGMWRHV
+283 AKGCWRHV
-291 ITSEKPFIVP
+291 LTSAKPFIVP
-301 MRGTSDAHTST
+301 MRGTSEAHTST
-312 HSVDE
+312 HGVDE
-317 SVSTISAGGTH
+317 ALSTISAGGTH

-343 ANGSSQRNFDVQ
+343 ANGSAQRNFDVQ
-355 EALRTQVA
+355 EPLRTQVA

-373 ACHLTHLTHHGERS
+373 A
-387 GYSPDESA
+387 
-395 RTVTGANRGE
+395 
-405 QAIVCGHMTAFGQN
+405 
-419 AVGSSPDDPAQTVLA
+419 
-434 GAARHGIVAANM
+434 ANM
-446 VTLRKGSV
+446 VTLRKGLVS
-454 GADVDGPLAV
+454 ADVAGPIGL
-464 VATSTGHHAVTA
+464 VATSTGHHAVSA

-482 NGGFYKGDGRSAYQP
+482 NGGFYDGDGRAADSP
-497 TSTICQSG
+497 LSTICQSG
-505 ANQRLANAYLVK
+505 ANQRLVNAYLVK

-548 VPDSLTPEQM
+548 VPDTLTPDQLK
-558 EGARRCA
+558 GARRCA

-570 HLPEHF
+570 HMPEHF
-576 KEPAEMIMIGGYVLV
+576 KDPLDLVIVGGYMLV

-621 DPVTGAEQWLPIN
+621 DPVTGAEEWRDIN
-634 KTNQVRLIGN
+634 KTDQVRLIGN

-652 ALVRANA
+652 ALVSANA
-659 ADIIRLYKRLA
+659 TDIIELYQCLA
-670 A
+670 

>member
-1 MPAQQ
+1 
-6 KKPQFIHGQPSM
+6 M
-18 GLPFQKELVVD
+18 GLPFEKELVVD

-72 VADVFEVDP
+72 VADVYEVDP
-81 VMATGGQPV
+81 REATGGQPV
-90 GILWASPD
+90 AIIWASPD

-117 LAWVVVRW
+117 LAWVVIRW
-125 AHATR
+125 LYITKS
-130 PRLMFLENVEEF
+130 RLLFLENVEEF

-147 IDEHGQPI
+147 INEEGQPI
-155 KAERGRTFKSFIAA
+155 KAERGRTFKAFIAA
-169 LSTGLPAD
+169 ISTGLPAD
-177 HPDMPEVLQSIGDFV
+177 HPDMSEIMQAIGEFV
-192 PVESLVRGLGYN
+192 PMEALVRGLSYN

-212 ANAGAPTIRKR
+212 ANAGTPTIRKR

-231 GLPIVWP
+231 GKPIVWP
-238 EPVRHKKPTAK
+238 APKRHKTPNAK

-261 WSNLGKTIF
+261 WSNLGRTIF
-270 RDKPMALNTRRRV
+270 RDKPMAENTMRRV
-283 AKGMWRHV
+283 AKGCWRHV
-291 ITSEKPFIVP
+291 LTSAKPFIVP
-301 MRGTSDAHTST
+301 MRGTSESHTST
-312 HSVDE
+312 HGVDE
-317 SVSTISAGGTH
+317 ALSTISAGGTH

-343 ANGSSQRNFDVQ
+343 ANGSAQRNFSAV
-355 EALRTQVA
+355 EPLRTQVA
-363 QVKGGHFAMA
+363 QVKGGHFA
-373 ACHLTHLTHHGERS
+373 
-387 GYSPDESA
+387 
-395 RTVTGANRGE
+395 
-405 QAIVCGHMTAFGQN
+405 
-419 AVGSSPDDPAQTVLA
+419 LA
-434 GAARHGIVAANM
+434 AANM

-454 GADVDGPLAV
+454 GADVDNPIGV
-464 VATSTGHHAVTA
+464 VATSTGHHAVSA

-482 NGGFYKGDGRSAYQP
+482 NGGYYKGDGRSAYAP
-497 TSTICQSG
+497 ISTICQSG
-505 ANQRLANAYLVK
+505 ANQRLVNAYLVK

-548 VPDSLTPEQM
+548 VPDTLTPEQT

-576 KEPAEMIMIGGYVLV
+576 KDPAEMVMVGGYVLV

-621 DPVTGAEQWLPIN
+621 DPVTGAEEWRDIN
-634 KTNQVRLIGN
+634 KTDQVRLIGN

-652 ALVRANA
+652 ALVAANA
-659 ADIIRLYKRLA
+659 ADIIELYQRLA